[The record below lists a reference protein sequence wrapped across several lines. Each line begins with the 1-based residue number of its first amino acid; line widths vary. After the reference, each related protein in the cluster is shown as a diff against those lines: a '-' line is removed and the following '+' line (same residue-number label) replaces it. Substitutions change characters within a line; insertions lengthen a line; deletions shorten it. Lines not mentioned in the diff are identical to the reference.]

1 MPKRVTVIVGLIKKS
16 QRKLEGYLKGA
27 CGWILIL
34 LTSQGVLA
42 ADAAKPVIVAR
53 FSEQGIAGNQDK
65 LKVYRHYKADG
76 SVVFSDQPPGA
87 GQFEILL
94 FDCFACQPESTLDW
108 HRLAL
113 ETHSFRHAIERAST
127 THKLDKALIRAVI
140 HAESNFNP
148 LALSR
153 RGAMG
158 LMQLM
163 PPTAK
168 EMGIANAF
176 EAEANILGG
185 SAYLSK
191 MLNRFNGDLDFALAA
206 YNAGPT
212 NVDKYQGIPPFAETR
227 AYVERVKILLKRYR
241 NEI

>member
-1 MPKRVTVIVGLIKKS
+1 MRCL
-16 QRKLEGYLKGA
+16 
-27 CGWILIL
+27 WILTL
-34 LTSQGVLA
+34 LVCQGAVA
-42 ADAAKPVIVAR
+42 STAEKPVIVAR
-53 FSEQGIAGNQDK
+53 FSEQGITGNQDK

-76 SVVFSDQPPGA
+76 SVVFSDQPPGD

-94 FDCFACQPESTLDW
+94 FDCFACQPDSKVDW
-108 HRLAL
+108 RSLAL
-113 ETHSFRHAIERAST
+113 ETHRFSHAIEQASN

-168 EMGIANAF
+168 ELGVSNAF
-176 EAEANILGG
+176 EADANILGG

-191 MLNRFNGDLDFALAA
+191 MLTRFDGDLDFALAA
-206 YNAGPT
+206 YNAGPS
-212 NVDKYQGIPPFAETR
+212 NVEKYQGIPPFAETR

>member
-1 MPKRVTVIVGLIKKS
+1 MILR
-16 QRKLEGYLKGA
+16 Y
-27 CGWILIL
+27 GWML
-34 LTSQGVLA
+34 LLLLQPAWAENS
-42 ADAAKPVIVAR
+42 DKPRIVAR
-53 FSEQGIAGNQDK
+53 YSEHGITGNTDK
-65 LKVYRHYKADG
+65 LKVYRHIKPDG
-76 SVVFSDQPPGA
+76 SVVFSDQPPNDR
-87 GQFEILL
+87 QFQILL
-94 FDCFACQPESTLDW
+94 YDCFACQPNSTLDW
-108 HRLAL
+108 SKLAL
-113 ETHSFRHAIERAST
+113 EGQRYSQAINHAAK

-168 EMGIANAF
+168 ELGVANAF
-176 EAEANILGG
+176 EARANILGG

-191 MLNRFNGDLDFALAA
+191 MLNRFDGDLDFALAA
-206 YNAGPT
+206 YNAGPS
-212 NVDKYQGIPPFAETR
+212 NVDKYQGIPPFEETR